1 MYSHFKRA
9 SDVIISVLMLIALSP
24 ILLIVAILI
33 KLASKGPAIFKQ
45 ERIGLNGKVFNIY
58 KFRSM
63 CVGAE
68 KMGSGQYSFKGDSR
82 VTRIGKIIRTLS
94 IDELPQ
100 LVNIIKGDMSL
111 IGPRPVLTYHPWKFN
126 EYSNEQKKR
135 FTVRPGVTG
144 LAQINGRK
152 ALDWNERIKFDI
164 YYTEN
169 LSLLLDIDIFFKT
182 IIKIICASNN
192 ENTKE
197 TIINSEQSKVAKDVE
212 INVHNK

>member
-33 KLASKGPAIFKQ
+33 KLESKGPAIFKQ

-111 IGPRPVLTYHPWKFN
+111 IGPRPVLTYHPCKFN

-169 LSLLLDIDIFFKT
+169 LSLLLDIDIFLKT

>member
-33 KLASKGPAIFKQ
+33 KLESKGPAIFKQ
-45 ERIGLNGKVFNIY
+45 ERIGVNGKVFNIY

>member
-1 MYSHFKRA
+1 
-9 SDVIISVLMLIALSP
+9 
-24 ILLIVAILI
+24 
-33 KLASKGPAIFKQ
+33 
-45 ERIGLNGKVFNIY
+45 
-58 KFRSM
+58 
-63 CVGAE
+63 
-68 KMGSGQYSFKGDSR
+68 
-82 VTRIGKIIRTLS
+82 
-94 IDELPQ
+94 
-100 LVNIIKGDMSL
+100 MSL